1 MSKFHTILLLL
12 IAMPLL
18 SGTTTNQPD
27 VTIEA
32 RDSDQRQMAEWAI
45 GRYAE
50 ASLDLPQ
57 LLITFA
63 GPDVAECDGAP
74 GRAYLDH
81 EPIEIR
87 MCWNS
92 EFVLLHELAH
102 VWEAHNVA
110 VAKQGPFMA
119 LRDGVTSW
127 AGLDLA
133 WSEQGREH
141 AANVIAWGLLENP
154 YPISRTYP
162 NDPESLM
169 AAFQF
174 ITDSDPLHDGGTPI
188 QPPDRSLTA
197 GRTNPPLESGR

>member
-1 MSKFHTILLLL
+1 MPKLHTILLPLITILL
-12 IAMPLL
+12 Q
-18 SGTTTNQPD
+18 SGATSSQYD

-32 RDSDQRQMAEWAI
+32 QEPGQQQMAEWAI
-45 GRYAE
+45 GRYDDAG
-50 ASLDLPQ
+50 LDLPQ
-57 LLITFA
+57 ILIRFA
-63 GPDVAECDGAP
+63 GQDVSGCDGAP
-74 GRAYLDH
+74 GRTYLDH
-81 EPIEIR
+81 DPIEVRI
-87 MCWNS
+87 CWNS

-110 VAKQGPFMA
+110 AAKQGPFMA

-127 AGLDLA
+127 AGPDLA

-141 AANVIAWGLLENP
+141 AANVIAWGLLEDP

-162 NDPESLM
+162 NDPESLV

-174 ITDSDPLHDGGTPI
+174 ITDTDPLHDGGTPI

-197 GRTNPPLESGR
+197 GRSNPPLESGR